1 MLVSM
6 ADLMPG
12 SAVAW
17 MLVLAGLMLAL
28 VALTTP
34 LGLEGLTPTPD
45 LGASARTEH
54 RKAHAEQQDQTARA
68 F

>member
-1 MLVSM
+1 LGKNAAAVTRPSSERAGDDDSSGAASAGASMLISM

-28 VALTTP
+28 VAGST
-34 LGLEGLTPTPD
+34 LGLEV
-45 LGASARTEH
+45 
-54 RKAHAEQQDQTARA
+54 
-68 F
+68 